1 MVVYL
6 GHILNN
12 LNYKL
17 ALVFIYS
24 LFATFVA
31 AEYLYRK
38 FRKKGFTVVD
48 MYKKEK
54 PSITNLGGVAALV
67 GVMIAIVLAQILVK
81 EFSTADL
88 LIFYFIVIISAS
100 FGLIDDL
107 ISINNML
114 KIIAP
119 YFMALPIALLVS
131 DVRIGP
137 WPIGVGVLFVYFIAP
152 IYVLVVTNL
161 VNTHSGYNGLA
172 SGLSWIIMLTL
183 AIRTVLVGQIEQ
195 LFLLLPVFGALSVLI
210 FFDKYPAKTIWGN
223 VGSMMMGSAIGAY
236 LIVTNAEIFGIII
249 LFPHI
254 IDFLLYLY
262 GTFIKKEKF
271 EKVKFGKLR
280 ADGTII
286 APTKYKL
293 KFLLPYYF
301 RLTEKQTTWILYIT
315 TAVFCAIGL
324 VVGV

>member
-1 MVVYL
+1 MLYL
-6 GHILNN
+6 GNILNN

-17 ALVFIYS
+17 VLVFIYS

-48 MYKKEK
+48 MYKKNK
-54 PSITNLGGVAALV
+54 PHITNLGGVAALV

-81 EFSTADL
+81 EFSTANL
-88 LIFYFIVIISAS
+88 LIFYFIVIINAS

-107 ISINNML
+107 ISINNTL

-137 WPIGVGVLFVYFIAP
+137 WPISMGVLFVYFIAP
-152 IYVLVVTNL
+152 IYILVVTNL

-172 SGLSWIIMLTL
+172 SGLSWIIMLTM
-183 AIRTVLVGQIEQ
+183 AIRTIIMGDIEKLFFLV
-195 LFLLLPVFGALSVLI
+195 PVFGALSVLI
-210 FFDKYPAKTIWGN
+210 FFDRYPAKAIWGN

-236 LIVTNAEIFGIII
+236 LIVTNTEIFGIII

-254 IDFLLYLY
+254 VDFILYLY

-271 EKVKFGKLR
+271 EKVKFGKIR
-280 ADGTII
+280 EDGTII
-286 APTKYKL
+286 PPTKYKL

-301 RLTEKQTTWILYIT
+301 RLNEKQTTWILYGIT
-315 TAVFCAIGL
+315 ALFCVIGL